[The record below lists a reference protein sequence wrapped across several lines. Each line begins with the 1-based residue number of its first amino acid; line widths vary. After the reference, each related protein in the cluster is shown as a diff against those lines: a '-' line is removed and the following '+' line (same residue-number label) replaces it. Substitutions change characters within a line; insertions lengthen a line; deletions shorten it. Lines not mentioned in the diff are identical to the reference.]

1 MIARNIS
8 FKERTIFGRTLF
20 YNIVHLHYSYKRTK
34 KLRVRGKQR
43 TNIPL
48 LLIINLNIVKLKDS
62 KMKKVFTLCVAIMA
76 SVATF
81 AQTTLWDGENC
92 NEGTDGG
99 FWERCNRSVVVN
111 PQKNDVNQSGKCL
124 EFKITGNEWNNG
136 SAAIGLSTS
145 SFESKRMSL
154 MIKKDYNSN
163 VRIEIKC
170 NDVIKKVAA
179 WYGGSGAW
187 QKLYFDFSTNGVEGN
202 PTEITIFPTTDAV
215 DREQTIYLDNIQIED
230 APKVNDNLLSA
241 NTDNLEGVIKLS
253 GTWLKGVCQNAD
265 DSKWKEVDYNDFAT
279 LANKLSNKPANID
292 MRGCIVK
299 DADINAM
306 RGDNSNILVYAD
318 EAYEADNVVKDGT
331 CANLV
336 LDDTKSFMVNEDF
349 QATKVTL
356 NRSVNAGN
364 NTMCLP
370 FWVNKE
376 DMKAES
382 IATFKEKAENKS
394 VVTFVKVDHVEANV
408 PFIANYNE
416 AVTEFTF
423 ANKVVAKTE
432 DLGTTFIGTYTPGY
446 MEGKYG
452 LTTDNTFKKGG
463 AGAKTK
469 AFRAYLELPEVSGA
483 KTLSLDFTDGETT
496 GIEDATISF
505 GNKGV
510 KVYSLQGNLIATA
523 SSMSELHLSNGI
535 YIINNKK
542 VIIK

>member
-1 MIARNIS
+1 
-8 FKERTIFGRTLF
+8 
-20 YNIVHLHYSYKRTK
+20 
-34 KLRVRGKQR
+34 
-43 TNIPL
+43 
-48 LLIINLNIVKLKDS
+48 
-62 KMKKVFTLCVAIMA
+62 MKKVFTLCVAIMA

-81 AQTTLWDGENC
+81 AQTTLWNGEDK
-92 NEGTDGG
+92 ELGTTTG
-99 FWERCNRSVVVN
+99 FWNDGNPEVVAN
-111 PQKNDVNQSGKCL
+111 PEKDGINNSEKCL
-124 EFKITGNEWNNG
+124 KFVMTQDKKVVKLPFREWITPSLQG
-136 SAAIGLSTS
+136 SM
-145 SFESKRMSL
+145 RVSL
-154 MIKKDYNSN
+154 MIKKSQAENIQ
-163 VRIEIKC
+163 IELS
-170 NDVIKKVAA
+170 DPTDDSEGYWKKVASYYSEA
-179 WYGGSGAW
+179 GKW
-187 QKLYFDFSTNGVEGN
+187 QKVVFDFSTNGNFDNPGIMTITAQTGDVEG
-202 PTEITIFPTTDAV
+202 
-215 DREQTIYLDNIQIED
+215 EQEVYIDNIQIEP
-230 APKVNDNLLSA
+230 ATTVNGQLLSKIEP
-241 NTDNLEGVIKLS
+241 NSLEGVIKLE
-253 GTWLKGVCQNAD
+253 GAWMKGECQN
-265 DSKWKEVDYNDFAT
+265 VDGEWQKVEYNDFAT
-279 LANKLSNKPANID
+279 LATKLSGKPANII

-336 LDDTKSFMVNEDF
+336 LDDTKAFMVNEDF
-349 QATKVTL
+349 QAANVTL
-356 NRSVNAGN
+356 KRSIITGN

-416 AVTEFTF
+416 AVTKFTF
-423 ANKVVAKTE
+423 ANKGVAKTE
-432 DLGTTFIGTYTPGY
+432 GLGKTFVGTYTPGSAK
-446 MEGKYG
+446 GKYG
-452 LTTDNTFKKGG
+452 LTANNTFQKGG
-463 AGAKTK
+463 VSATTK
-469 AFRAYLELPEVSGA
+469 AFRAFLELPEGNGA
-483 KTLSLDFTDGETT
+483 KTLSLDFTDGEST

-523 SSMSELHLSNGI
+523 SSMNELHLNNGI

>member
-1 MIARNIS
+1 
-8 FKERTIFGRTLF
+8 
-20 YNIVHLHYSYKRTK
+20 
-34 KLRVRGKQR
+34 
-43 TNIPL
+43 
-48 LLIINLNIVKLKDS
+48 
-62 KMKKVFTLCVAIMA
+62 MKKVFTLCVAIMA

-81 AQTTLWDGENC
+81 AQTTLWKGEDKDVN
-92 NEGTDGG
+92 TDGG
-99 FWERCNRSVVVN
+99 FWDRCSSKVVENPLKKGVN
-111 PQKNDVNQSGKCL
+111 TSDKCL
-124 EFKITGNEWNNG
+124 QFEITSNEWEHG
-136 SAAIGLSTS
+136 SAAMSLNSP

-170 NDVIKKVAA
+170 NNVIKKVAA

-215 DREQTIYLDNIQIED
+215 DGKQTIYLDNIQIEE
-230 APKVNDNLLSA
+230 APKVNGTVLSTI
-241 NTDNLEGVIKLS
+241 TDKNLEGVIKLS

-318 EAYEADNVVKDGT
+318 EAYEADNVVKDRK

-336 LDDTKSFMVNEDF
+336 LDDTKTFMVNEDF
-349 QATKVTL
+349 QAANVTL
-356 NRSVNAGN
+356 KRSVNAGN

-370 FWVNKE
+370 FFVSKE
-376 DMKAES
+376 EMKAAS
-382 IATFKEKAENKS
+382 IAIFKEIQENKAENKS
-394 VVTFVKVDHVEANV
+394 VVTFEKVNEVNANV
-408 PFIANYNE
+408 PFVANYNE

-423 ANKVVAKTE
+423 TDKGVVNTKNG
-432 DLGTTFIGTYTPGY
+432 LGSTFVGTYTPGSA
-446 MEGKYG
+446 EGKYG
-452 LTTDNTFKKGG
+452 LTTDNIFKKGG

-469 AFRAYLELPEVSGA
+469 AFRAYLVLTEGNAGA

-523 SSMSELHLSNGI
+523 SSMNELHLSNGI

>member
-423 ANKVVAKTE
+423 ANKGVAKTE

-469 AFRAYLELPEVSGA
+469 AFRAYLELPEVSVA

>member
-1 MIARNIS
+1 MLKPT
-8 FKERTIFGRTLF
+8 FLF
-20 YNIVHLHYSYKRTK
+20 LYNKPI
-34 KLRVRGKQR
+34 
-43 TNIPL
+43 
-48 LLIINLNIVKLKDS
+48 KLKDS

-81 AQTTLWDGENC
+81 AQTTLWKGEDKDVN
-92 NEGTDGG
+92 TDGD
-99 FWERCNRSVVVN
+99 FWNRCSSKVVENPLKKGVN
-111 PQKNDVNQSGKCL
+111 TSDKCL
-124 EFKITGNEWNNG
+124 QFEITSNEWEHG
-136 SAAIGLSTS
+136 SAAMSLNSP

-170 NDVIKKVAA
+170 NNVIKKVAT

-215 DREQTIYLDNIQIED
+215 DGKQTIYLDNIQIEEV
-230 APKVNDNLLSA
+230 PKVNGTVLSTI
-241 NTDNLEGVIKLS
+241 TDKNLEGVIKLS

-265 DSKWKEVDYNDFAT
+265 GEWQKVEYNDFTT
-279 LANKLSNKPANID
+279 LASKISDNPTNID

-370 FWVNKE
+370 FFVSKE
-376 DMKAES
+376 EMKAAS
-382 IATFKEKAENKS
+382 IAIFKEIQENKAENKS
-394 VVTFVKVDHVEANV
+394 VVTFEKVNEVNANV
-408 PFIANYNE
+408 PFVANYNE

-423 ANKVVAKTE
+423 TDKGVVNTKNG
-432 DLGTTFIGTYTPGY
+432 LGSIFVGTYTPGSA
-446 MEGKYG
+446 ERKYG
-452 LTTDNTFKKGG
+452 LTNKNTFQKGG
-463 AGAKTK
+463 TNATTK
-469 AFRAYLELPEVSGA
+469 AFRAHLVLPEGNAGA
-483 KTLSLDFTDGETT
+483 KTLSLNFTDGETT
-496 GIEDATISF
+496 GIESTTATF

-523 SSMSELHLSNGI
+523 SSMSELHLNNGI

>member
-1 MIARNIS
+1 MLKPT
-8 FKERTIFGRTLF
+8 FLF
-20 YNIVHLHYSYKRTK
+20 LYNKPI
-34 KLRVRGKQR
+34 KQ
-43 TNIPL
+43 
-48 LLIINLNIVKLKDS
+48 KDS

-81 AQTTLWDGENC
+81 AQTTLWDGEDKDL
-92 NEGTDGG
+92 ETDGG
-99 FWERCNRSVVVN
+99 FWDKRCEQKVVVN
-111 PQKNDVNQSGKCL
+111 SDKNGINTSDKCL
-124 EFKITGNEWNNG
+124 QFKITGNEWNNG
-136 SAAIGLSTS
+136 SAAIGLNTS

-170 NDVIKKVAA
+170 NGDTKKVAA

-423 ANKVVAKTE
+423 ANKGVAKTE